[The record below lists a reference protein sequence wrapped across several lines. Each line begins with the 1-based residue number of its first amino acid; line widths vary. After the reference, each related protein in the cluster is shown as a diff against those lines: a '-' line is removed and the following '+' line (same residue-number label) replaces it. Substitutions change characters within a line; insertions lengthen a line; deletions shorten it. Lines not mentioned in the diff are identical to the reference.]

1 MISDLHDFFGRLD
14 SFNSIHFYVDLF
26 LVELSTLLYIQPSEI
41 VPNTHTNAVF
51 YVHLFSKDNHIV
63 VSSVSVLQATTT
75 YSHFQSPYRAK
86 LITKV
91 KIKWLFYCNRVDHI
105 VCTSKINFTNFN
117 ALRTNFECTN
127 WVYKYYCLKIKTS
140 YRSSIFCVIRSL
152 IFCWY
157 LKSTCWTFSSNCS
170 SKDNSLT
177 FWKNVN
183 NKYLNYFAQKCST
196 SLMPV
201 VLQFDSLARH
211 SYTA

>member
-1 MISDLHDFFGRLD
+1 MISDLHDFFRRLD

-41 VPNTHTNAVF
+41 VPNTHTDAVF

-63 VSSVSVLQATTT
+63 ASSVSVLQATTT

-105 VCTSKINFTNFN
+105 VCTSKINF
-117 ALRTNFECTN
+117 ECTN
-127 WVYKYYCLKIKTS
+127 WVYKYYCLRIKTS

-201 VLQFDSLARH
+201 VLQDIHIQRS
-211 SYTA
+211 SN